1 MEQQLTTRKEKQP
14 LRNQA
19 EQSARLVDHLLR
31 WRYLLAAVIF
41 ILLVAFKVHGSSLNM
56 WDAYVSEYADGQKS
70 SLIAGEP
77 EVFARMNGSFKPH
90 LASHKHKQV

>member
-1 MEQQLTTRKEKQP
+1 MERKDGTTTNYKKKKP

-31 WRYLLAAVIF
+31 WRFASGSHF

-56 WDAYVSEYADGQKS
+56 WDAYVSEYADGQK
-70 SLIAGEP
+70 
-77 EVFARMNGSFKPH
+77 VH
-90 LASHKHKQV
+90 

>member
-19 EQSARLVDHLLR
+19 EQSARLVDH
-31 WRYLLAAVIF
+31 YAALSASGSHF

-56 WDAYVSEYADGQKS
+56 WDAYVSEYADGQK
-70 SLIAGEP
+70 
-77 EVFARMNGSFKPH
+77 VH
-90 LASHKHKQV
+90 

>member
-41 ILLVAFKVHGSSLNM
+41 ILLVAFNMRMVKKVH
-56 WDAYVSEYADGQKS
+56 
-70 SLIAGEP
+70 
-77 EVFARMNGSFKPH
+77 
-90 LASHKHKQV
+90 

>member
-41 ILLVAFKVHGSSLNM
+41 ILLVAFKVHGGMRMFLNM
-56 WDAYVSEYADGQKS
+56 
-70 SLIAGEP
+70 
-77 EVFARMNGSFKPH
+77 RMVKKVH
-90 LASHKHKQV
+90 